1 MEYGLIGEKLGH
13 SFSKEVHG
21 ALTDYKYELVEIPRD
36 GLDGFMKQR
45 DFKAVNV
52 TIPFKEAVIP
62 YLDYTDDTAK
72 EIGAVNTLVNRD
84 GHLSGYNT
92 DYYGMRALVEHMGLS
107 LENKKVAILGT
118 GGTSKTARSV
128 AKALGARVVLRVSRT
143 DKDDAISYERLY
155 GEHADLDVII
165 NTTPV
170 GMYPAI
176 DGTAVDIDKFPGL
189 SGVIDAVYNPI
200 RTPLVLAALE
210 RGIKA
215 EGGLY
220 MLVAQAV
227 RASEIFIDTS
237 YPKERIEEIYKAILR
252 KKENIVLIGMP
263 SSGKSTVGKLISDA
277 TGRPLTDTDTLI
289 KEDSGREIPDIFAEL
304 GEVAFRDMESQ
315 AVLKAAMVS
324 SQVIATGGGAVL
336 RPENLRRL
344 KQNGRIYFIDRPL
357 ESLTPTDDRPL
368 SQSREAIKKRYEERY
383 GIYLKAC
390 DERIDASCDAVSVA
404 KQIMESFSK

>member
-36 GLDGFMKQR
+36 GLDGFMEQR

-62 YLDYTDDTAK
+62 YLDYIEDTAK

-118 GGTSKTARSV
+118 GGTSKTARAV
-128 AKALGARVVLRVSRT
+128 AKALGARAVLRVSRT

-176 DGTAVDIDKFPGL
+176 DGTAVDIDKFPVL

-383 GIYLKAC
+383 CIYLKAC
-390 DERIDASCDAVSVA
+390 DERIDAACDAVSVA